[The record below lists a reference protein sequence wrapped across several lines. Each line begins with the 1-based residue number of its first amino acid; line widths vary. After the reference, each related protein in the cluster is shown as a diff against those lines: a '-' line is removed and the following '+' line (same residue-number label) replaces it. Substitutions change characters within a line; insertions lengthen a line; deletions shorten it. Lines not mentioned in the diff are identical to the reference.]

1 MSSLSELLIQ
11 IPGIGDKT
19 VHKYKKLIPQSQ
31 WNDISSMK
39 RLRSILIKLS
49 PDKFS
54 KLPIAAQA
62 DLLFQPTHNIPRSI
76 TTVVDN
82 EFKKYV
88 NSIRF
93 DIAGSYRREKPQSS
107 DLDIVI
113 SARGAEKR
121 KTLQAFIC
129 KVNSRSNIVH
139 IMEPHAGNDDKITVL
154 FRIQLTNELKSDVY
168 KLLEPY
174 HNKARITK
182 ENAIYIKADI
192 FLTRPDEYIFAL
204 LFATGSGKFNV
215 RMRKLAKIRGYLLNQ
230 RGLYK
235 KTTDKSGIL
244 QLVPIKNERE
254 VFQLLNMRYLVPK
267 DRIA

>member
-1 MSSLSELLIQ
+1 MSSLSELLVQ

-31 WNDISSMK
+31 WSGIATMK
-39 RLRSILIKLS
+39 RLRSTLIKLS
-49 PDKFS
+49 QSKFA
-54 KLPIAAQA
+54 KLPVAAQA
-62 DLLFQPTHNIPRSI
+62 DLLFQPTHRIPRSVI
-76 TTVVDN
+76 TLVDN
-82 EFKKYV
+82 EFKKYA
-88 NSIRF
+88 NGIRF
-93 DIAGSYRREKPQSS
+93 DIAGSYRREKPQSG

-121 KTLQAFIC
+121 KTWRAFMC
-129 KVNSRSNIVH
+129 KINSRSHNVH
-139 IMEPHAGNDDKITVL
+139 IMQPFAGNEDKITVL
-154 FRIQLTNELKSDVY
+154 FRVQLTNELKSDVY

-174 HNKARITK
+174 HNKVRITK

-215 RMRKLAKIRGYLLNQ
+215 RMRRLAKIRGYLLNQ

-235 KTTDKSGIL
+235 KTADKSGIL

-254 VFQLLNMRYLVPK
+254 VFELLNMRYLVPN
-267 DRIA
+267 DRIT